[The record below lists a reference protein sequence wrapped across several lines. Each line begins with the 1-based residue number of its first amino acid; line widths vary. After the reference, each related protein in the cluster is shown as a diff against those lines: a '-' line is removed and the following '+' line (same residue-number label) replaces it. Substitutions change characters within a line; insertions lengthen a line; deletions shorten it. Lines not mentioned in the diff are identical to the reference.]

1 MATSENIGD
10 SLHQELAATSIKLPN
25 FWTACPLAWFAQAEA
40 QFNTK
45 NIRLDITK
53 FEYVITSLPQ
63 EVILSVLDIIQNPP
77 QQNAYSVLKQALI
90 DRHSISEERRLEE
103 LLSEAELG
111 DRKPS
116 EFYRYLELL
125 AGTSATVGS
134 ELLRKL
140 WLRKLP
146 QTINIALVASGKQD
160 KQELIDIADKIWNV
174 SHVQQIS
181 STTYKN
187 NDNMEDFIKAF
198 TTMSTKY
205 DMLQNEIISFKN
217 IIQNLNLN
225 DRGRSTSRDSYN
237 RRNNNNNKRS
247 RSRSQRQFN
256 EKGPLCWYHFNFG
269 EKALKCITPC
279 TSNTN
284 KTLNISNSTNE

>member
-1 MATSENIGD
+1 MATNQNIGD
-10 SLHQELAATSIKLPN
+10 SIHHELAATTIKLPN

-45 NIRLDITK
+45 NIRTDVTK

-63 EVILSVLDIIQNPP
+63 EVILTVLDIIQNPP
-77 QQNAYSVLKQALI
+77 QQNAYSALKQALI
-90 DRHSISEERRLEE
+90 DRHSISEERKLEE
-103 LLSEAELG
+103 LLSETELG

-125 AGTSATVGS
+125 AGTSATVGA
-134 ELLRKL
+134 ELLKKL

-174 SHVQQIS
+174 SHIQQIS

-187 NDNMEDFIKAF
+187 NGSIENFIKAF
-198 TTMSTKY
+198 TAMSTKY
-205 DMLQNEIISFKN
+205 DMLQKEVISFKN
-217 IIQNLNLN
+217 IIQNLNSN
-225 DRGRSTSRDSYN
+225 NRGRSTSRDN
-237 RRNNNNNKRS
+237 RDNNIRRS
-247 RSRSQRQFN
+247 RSRSQKQFN
-256 EKGPLCWYHFNFG
+256 EKGPLCWYHFNF
-269 EKALKCITPC
+269 A
-279 TSNTN
+279 
-284 KTLNISNSTNE
+284 